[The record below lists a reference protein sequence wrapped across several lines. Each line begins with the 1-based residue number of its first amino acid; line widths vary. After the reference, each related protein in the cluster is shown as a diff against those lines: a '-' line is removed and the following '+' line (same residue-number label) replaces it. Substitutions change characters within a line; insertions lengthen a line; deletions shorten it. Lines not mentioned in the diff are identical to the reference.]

1 MPLRIPEFSSI
12 DKNACSR
19 RCFFSKG
26 NIEKNANYVIHFG
39 YRDDVC
45 QILEQQAAG
54 QGEPML
60 KPKGA

>member
-1 MPLRIPEFSSI
+1 MHVQEGV
-12 DKNACSR
+12 
-19 RCFFSKG
+19 FFSKG

-39 YRDDVC
+39 YRDDIC
-45 QILEQQAAG
+45 QKSRTAAAG